1 MLNRKTY
8 YGIQSLLFIAR
19 NKSEK
24 LTPITEI
31 TESLKISRKFLEKIL
46 SELRHEGIVT
56 SKIGRAGGYSIS
68 KDLDSISLAD
78 IVRILEGPI
87 ALLPCASHRFYE
99 SCKECL
105 TPDKCSL
112 QDALVGVRNDTVH
125 SLKSIK
131 IQDLLTKEI
140 LLKKDTVKAK
150 RPTPYQG

>member
-19 NKSEK
+19 SKSEK

-46 SELRHEGIVT
+46 SELRYEGIVT
-56 SKIGRAGGYSIS
+56 SKKGRSGGYSIS
-68 KDLDSISLAD
+68 KDLNSISLAD

-150 RPTPYQG
+150 RPTPYQS

>member
-46 SELRHEGIVT
+46 SELRHEGIVR
-56 SKIGRAGGYSIS
+56 SKKGRSGGYSIN

-140 LLKKDTVKAK
+140 LLKKDAVKAK

>member
-19 NKSEK
+19 SKNEK

-46 SELRHEGIVT
+46 SELRYEGIVT
-56 SKIGRAGGYSIS
+56 SKKGRSGGYSIS
-68 KDLDSISLAD
+68 KDLNSISLAD

-150 RPTPYQG
+150 RPTPYQS

>member
-19 NKSEK
+19 KKSEK

-46 SELRHEGIVT
+46 SELRHEGIVR
-56 SKIGRAGGYSIS
+56 SKKGRSGGYSIN

-87 ALLPCASHRFYE
+87 ALLPCAS
-99 SCKECL
+99 CL
-105 TPDKCSL
+105 LYTSPSPRDS
-112 QDALVGVRNDTVH
+112 
-125 SLKSIK
+125 
-131 IQDLLTKEI
+131 
-140 LLKKDTVKAK
+140 
-150 RPTPYQG
+150 

>member
-19 NKSEK
+19 SKSEK

-46 SELRHEGIVT
+46 SELRYEGIVT
-56 SKIGRAGGYSIS
+56 SKKGRSGGYSIN
-68 KDLDSISLAD
+68 KDLNLISLAD

-140 LLKKDTVKAK
+140 LLKKDAVKAK

>member
-68 KDLDSISLAD
+68 KDLDLISLAD

>member
-19 NKSEK
+19 NKRGD

-31 TESLKISRKFLEKIL
+31 TDSLKISRRFLEKIL

-56 SKIGRAGGYSIS
+56 SKKGRSGGYSIN

-87 ALLPCASHRFYE
+87 ALLPCASHRFYQ
-99 SCKECL
+99 SCSECI
-105 TPDKCSL
+105 TPEKCAL

-131 IQDLLTKEI
+131 IQDLLTREV
-140 LLKKDTVKAK
+140 LLQKDTITAK

>member
-19 NKSEK
+19 SKGEK

-46 SELRHEGIVT
+46 SELRYEGIVT
-56 SKIGRAGGYSIS
+56 SKKGRSGGYSIN
-68 KDLDSISLAD
+68 KDLNSISVAD

-140 LLKKDTVKAK
+140 LLKKDAVKAK

>member
-56 SKIGRAGGYSIS
+56 SKIGRSGGYSIS

>member
-19 NKSEK
+19 KKSEK

-46 SELRHEGIVT
+46 SELRHEGIVR
-56 SKIGRAGGYSIS
+56 SKKGRSGGYSIN

-105 TPDKCSL
+105 TPDKSSL

-140 LLKKDTVKAK
+140 LLKKDAVKAK